1 MPETIPIACTL
12 ERADLPERAELLAR
26 LGQRLDY
33 VEAGGLAARLRFPA
47 EDEDQLRRFMTLES
61 SCCPFFSFDLA
72 EAGDRLELRV
82 SAPEGGVWA
91 VRGLVAGFVA
101 GWEQRVSRVTAPPC
115 T

>member
-12 ERADLPERAELLAR
+12 EQADLPERAELLAR

-72 EAGDRLELRV
+72 EAGDRLELR
-82 SAPEGGVWA
+82 AALGEPA
-91 VRGLVAGFVA
+91 
-101 GWEQRVSRVTAPPC
+101 
-115 T
+115 

>member
-12 ERADLPERAELLAR
+12 EQADLPERAELLAR
-26 LGQRLDY
+26 LGQRLDG

-47 EDEDQLRRFMTLES
+47 DDEDELRRLMTLES
-61 SCCPFFSFDLA
+61 SCCPFFSFDLV
-72 EAGDRLELRV
+72 ESGDRLELRV
-82 SAPEGGVWA
+82 SAPEGGEWA

-101 GWEQRVSRVTAPPC
+101 GWQQRTGRLIAPPC